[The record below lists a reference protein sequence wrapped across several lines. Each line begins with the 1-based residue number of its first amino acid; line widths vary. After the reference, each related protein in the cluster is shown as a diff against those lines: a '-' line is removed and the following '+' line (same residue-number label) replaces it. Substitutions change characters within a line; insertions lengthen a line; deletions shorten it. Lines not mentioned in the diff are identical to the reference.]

1 MENARAS
8 SISIT
13 ITPQILTDLVYFYEA
28 VSDLE
33 EVVTKLYGEFIVPDI
48 GEGIL
53 GNLSRIYNVLP
64 NLTKVHSSNVDFDQ
78 SEFGKIMESDLDPKE
93 KASRILNYISWK

>member
-1 MENARAS
+1 MENARPS

-13 ITPQILTDLVYFYEA
+13 ITPQILTDLVYCYEA

-33 EVVTKLYGEFIVPDI
+33 DVITKLYGELIIPGI

-64 NLTKVHSSNVDFDQ
+64 NLIKVHPLNVDFDQ
-78 SEFGKIMESDLDPKE
+78 SEFGKIMESDLNPEE
-93 KASRILNYISWK
+93 KAARLLDCIFK